1 MPELNVW
8 LTLYIF
14 LICLGISGWNLRGG
28 KKAS

>member
-14 LICLGISGWNLRGG
+14 LICLGISGLIRIDI
-28 KKAS
+28 KK